1 MKKLA
6 TIRGGGEGGIVFDD
20 GGNQVKTFEWSLGR
34 PNNQAKALALFHG
47 LRLLDASYIKSLIA
61 IGDSTLVIKLT
72 LKTSSPSDAKLPRIV
87 KQIQKEVR
95 RFESIE
101 YYRHE

>member
-1 MKKLA
+1 MHSDLFGA
-6 TIRGGGEGGIVFDD
+6 IRSWECLKYFMIMIIFQGEFGGASK
-20 GGNQVKTFEWSLGR
+20 NKMCT
-34 PNNQAKALALFHG
+34 NG

-72 LKTSSPSDAKLPRIV
+72 LKTSSPSDGKLARIV